1 VDRSIPINGLTDIFK
16 GLGSIPFS
24 KKHPNKGYH
33 DAMKL
38 AISIRFYGCYFNIL
52 ECPALS
58 AGQEFGEF
66 WIFQY
71 LVEELGKAVI
81 QNFFSF
87 YFFRN
92 P

>member
-1 VDRSIPINGLTDIFK
+1 MDHAIPINGLIDIFK
-16 GLGSIPFS
+16 GFGSIPLS
-24 KKHPNKGYH
+24 KKRPNKGYH
-33 DAMKL
+33 DAMRL
-38 AISIRFYGCYFNIL
+38 AISIRFYVCYFNIFEYL
-52 ECPALS
+52 ALS

-81 QNFFSF
+81 QNFFSL

>member
-1 VDRSIPINGLTDIFK
+1 MDRSIPINGLIDTFK

-24 KKHPNKGYH
+24 KKYPNKGYH
-33 DAMKL
+33 DDFRL
-38 AISIRFYGCYFNIL
+38 AISIRFYGCYFNIF

-58 AGQEFGEF
+58 TGQEFGELRV
-66 WIFQY
+66 FQY

-81 QNFFSF
+81 QNLFGFH
-87 YFFRN
+87 FFRS